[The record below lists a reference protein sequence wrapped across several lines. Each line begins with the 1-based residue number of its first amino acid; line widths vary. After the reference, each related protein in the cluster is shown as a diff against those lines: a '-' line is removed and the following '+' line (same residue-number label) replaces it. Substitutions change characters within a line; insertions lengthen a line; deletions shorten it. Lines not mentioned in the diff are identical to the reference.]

1 MKLSGRSRLIS
12 IYVLMSSERNVRHRE
27 EPCTMWGTPF
37 LSQPE
42 PRSPRSGVRARGGR
56 RVTTQ
61 QRGRRRP
68 TPAPCLRGGACPALR
83 GALGLHGQWRSDV
96 GTGEWSF
103 RAPLPAGSAGAC
115 PGREATLGC
124 AAGAPPPRVSPP
136 MSRHR
141 SQMCAAFSFGA
152 RSSEL
157 ASDSELFR
165 RLRPGSGEEPPC
177 VCEEQGA
184 RASAAPAGLWGG
196 GCVRTRG
203 FLVFVLRLSAQSWA
217 AASSVGR
224 IWGGSLSFPP
234 PPAPPAVHH
243 LTPQAQAHA
252 ACESA
257 AALGQQDPPAERSIP
272 ARVLLKSPPVA
283 SLPHWDMHGNAHM

>member
-61 QRGRRRP
+61 QRGRPR
-68 TPAPCLRGGACPALR
+68 PALR
-83 GALGLHGQWRSDV
+83 GAPGLHGQWRSDV
-96 GTGEWSF
+96 GTGESSF

>member
-1 MKLSGRSRLIS
+1 MKSGRSRRLIS

-61 QRGRRRP
+61 QRGRPRP
-68 TPAPCLRGGACPALR
+68 TPAPCLRGGPRPALR
-83 GALGLHGQWRSDV
+83 GAPGLHGQWRSHV
-96 GTGEWSF
+96 GTGESSF

-184 RASAAPAGLWGG
+184 RASAAPAGPWGG

-257 AALGQQDPPAERSIP
+257 AALGQQDPPAEWSIP

>member
-1 MKLSGRSRLIS
+1 MHNVGNPVFVAARATIAP
-12 IYVLMSSERNVRHRE
+12 ERGPRPRWAPSDDSAARAPVPH
-27 EPCTMWGTPF
+27 
-37 LSQPE
+37 
-42 PRSPRSGVRARGGR
+42 PRSLSPRP
-56 RVTTQ
+56 
-61 QRGRRRP
+61 RP
-68 TPAPCLRGGACPALR
+68 TPAPCVRGGACPALR
-83 GALGLHGQWRSDV
+83 GAPGLHGQWRSDV
-96 GTGEWSF
+96 GTGESSF
-103 RAPLPAGSAGAC
+103 RVPLPAGSAGAC

-124 AAGAPPPRVSPP
+124 AAGAPPPRVSPQ

-257 AALGQQDPPAERSIP
+257 AALGPRTLQLSG
-272 ARVLLKSPPVA
+272 A
-283 SLPHWDMHGNAHM
+283 SQLVSF